1 MRVLIIEDE
10 RPAATRMKQLLE
22 KYLPEADLFGHLDS
36 ISSAVN
42 WLQKEVSPDLIFCDI
57 ELADGQ
63 SFEIFEQVQVKSPI
77 IFTTA
82 YDQYAI
88 KAFKLNSIDYL
99 LKPIDPQ
106 ELEKA
111 IVKYK
116 EHSSQQ
122 QFDIGQLQQLLKLQN
137 TDYKSRF
144 MVKIG
149 EKIQSIPT
157 EEVAYFFSSER
168 TTFMQSKESNKRYIL
183 DYTLDQ
189 IEEMLDPKEFF
200 RLNRK
205 YVASFESIE
214 QVLSYSNSRLKIK
227 LIGCDDH
234 DILISREKV
243 AKLKEWLDN

>member
-10 RPAATRMKQLLE
+10 RLAATRIKQLIE
-22 KYLPEADLFGHLDS
+22 TCLPGAAIFGRLDS
-36 ISSAVN
+36 ISSAVQ
-42 WLQKEVSPDLIFCDI
+42 WLKIEAAPDLIFCDI

-63 SFEIFEQVQVKSPI
+63 SFEIFEQVKVNSPI

-99 LKPIDPQ
+99 LKPVDPT
-106 ELEKA
+106 ELKQA
-111 IVKYK
+111 IQKFQDQQMRPQLELSQLRHLLQPK
-116 EHSSQQ
+116 ETH
-122 QFDIGQLQQLLKLQN
+122 F
-137 TDYKSRF
+137 KSRF

-157 EEVAYFFSSER
+157 EDIAYFFSAEK
-168 TTFMQSKESNKRYIL
+168 TTFLQLKESGRKLIV

-189 IEEMLDPKEFF
+189 IEEMLDKSKYF

-205 YVASFESIE
+205 YIAAFESIGE
-214 QVLSYSNSRLKIK
+214 IYSYSNSRLKIK
-227 LIGCDDH
+227 IKNCDDN
-234 DILISREKV
+234 DILVSREKV
-243 AKLKEWLDN
+243 ALFKEWLDG

>member
-10 RPAATRMKQLLE
+10 RPAAARMKQLIA
-22 KYLPEADLFGHLDS
+22 KYLPEADVFGHLDS
-36 ISSAVN
+36 ISSAVKWFQN
-42 WLQKEVSPDLIFCDI
+42 EPKPDLIFCDI

-63 SFEIFEQVQVKSPI
+63 SFEIFEQVEIKSPI

-82 YDQYAI
+82 YDQFAI

-99 LKPIDPQ
+99 LKPIDPE

-111 IVKYK
+111 ILKFK
-116 EHSSQQ
+116 NQ
-122 QFDIGQLQQLLKLQN
+122 QFQPQINLSEIQQLLKPQEVH
-137 TDYKSRF
+137 YKSRF

-157 EEVAYFFSSER
+157 EEVAYCFSAER
-168 TTFMQSKESNKRYIL
+168 TTFMQSQEVGKRYIL

-189 IEEMLDPKEFF
+189 IEEMLDPANFF

-205 YVASFESIE
+205 YITSFESID
-214 QVLSYSNSRLKIK
+214 QVISYSNSRLKIK
-227 LIGCDDH
+227 LKDCDDN

-243 AKLKEWLDN
+243 AKFKEWLDD

>member
-10 RPAATRMKQLLE
+10 RPAAARMKQLIGS
-22 KYLPEADLFGHLDS
+22 YLPEADIFGHLDS
-36 ISSAVN
+36 ISSAVE
-42 WLQKEVSPDLIFCDI
+42 WLQNEPSPDLIFCDI

-63 SFEIFEQVQVKSPI
+63 SFDIFEQVQIKSPI

-99 LKPIDPQ
+99 LKPIDPE
-106 ELEKA
+106 ELEKS
-111 IVKYK
+111 ILKYR
-116 EHSSQQ
+116 EQSFQQ
-122 QFDIGQLQQLLKLQN
+122 QFDMNELQRLLKPHQS
-137 TDYKSRF
+137 DYKRRF

-157 EEVAYFFSSER
+157 EEVAYFFSAER
-168 TTFMQSKESNKRYIL
+168 TSFMQSKESSKRYIL

-189 IEEMLDPKEFF
+189 IEEMLDPKLFF

-205 YVASFESIE
+205 YITSFEAIE
-214 QVLSYSNSRLKIK
+214 QVLSYSNSRLKITLK
-227 LIGCDDH
+227 SCDDH

-243 AKLKEWLDN
+243 AKFKEWLDD

>member
-10 RPAATRMKQLLE
+10 RPAAARMKQLIA
-22 KYLPEADLFGHLDS
+22 KYLPEANIYGHLDS
-36 ISSAVN
+36 ISSAVK
-42 WLQKEVSPDLIFCDI
+42 WLQNEPKPDLIFCDI

-63 SFEIFEQVQVKSPI
+63 SFEIFERVEIKSPI

-82 YDQYAI
+82 YDQFAI

-99 LKPIDPQ
+99 LKPIDPE

-111 IVKYK
+111 ILKFK
-116 EHSSQQ
+116 NM
-122 QFDIGQLQQLLKLQN
+122 QFHPQIDLSHIQQLLKPQEVH
-137 TDYKSRF
+137 YKSRF

-157 EEVAYFFSSER
+157 DEVAYFFSAER
-168 TTFMQSKESNKRYIL
+168 TTFMQTKEAGKRYIL

-189 IEEMLDPKEFF
+189 IEEMLDPISFF

-205 YVASFESIE
+205 YIASFESVE

-227 LIGCDDH
+227 LKSCDDN

-243 AKLKEWLDN
+243 AKFKEWLDD

>member
-10 RPAATRMKQLLE
+10 RPAAARMKQLIG
-22 KYLPEADLFGHLDS
+22 KFLPEAAIFGHLDS
-36 ISSAVN
+36 IISAVN
-42 WLQKEVSPDLIFCDI
+42 WLQNEPSPDLIFCDI

-63 SFEIFEQVQVKSPI
+63 SFEIFEQVQIKSPI

-99 LKPIDPQ
+99 LKPIDPE

-111 IVKYK
+111 ISKYK
-116 EHSSQQ
+116 EQSFQPQ
-122 QFDIGQLQQLLKLQN
+122 LNINQLQQLLKPQE
-137 TDYKSRF
+137 TDYKRRF

-149 EKIQSIPT
+149 EKIQSIPL
-157 EEVAYFFSSER
+157 EEVAYFFSAER
-168 TTFMQSKESNKRYIL
+168 TIFMQSKEIGKRYIL

-189 IEEMLDPKEFF
+189 IEEMLDPKMFF

-205 YVASFESIE
+205 YITTFESID
-214 QVLSYSNSRLKIK
+214 QVLSYSNSRLKVK
-227 LIGCDDH
+227 LKSCDDN

-243 AKLKEWLDN
+243 AKFKEWLDS

>member
-10 RPAATRMKQLLE
+10 RPAAARMKQLLS
-22 KYLPEADLFGHLDS
+22 KYLPEAEVFGHLDS

-42 WLQKEVSPDLIFCDI
+42 WLKNEPSPDLIFCDI

-63 SFEIFEQVQVKSPI
+63 SFEIFEKVEIKSPI

-99 LKPIDPQ
+99 LKPIDPE
-106 ELEKA
+106 ELENA
-111 IVKYK
+111 ILKFK
-116 EHSSQQ
+116 NQ
-122 QFDIGQLQQLLKLQN
+122 QFQPQLDLSQIQQLLKPHE
-137 TDYKSRF
+137 THFKSRF

-157 EEVAYFFSSER
+157 EDVAYFFSAER
-168 TTFMQSKESNKRYIL
+168 TTYMQSKESTKRYIL

-189 IEEMLDPKEFF
+189 IEEMLDPKLFF

-205 YVASFESIE
+205 YIASFESID
-214 QVLSYSNSRLKIK
+214 QVLSYSNSRLKVTLK
-227 LIGCDDH
+227 SCDDN

-243 AKLKEWLDN
+243 AKFKEWLDD

>member
-1 MRVLIIEDE
+1 MRVLLIEDE
-10 RPAATRMKQLLE
+10 RPAAARMKQLIAN
-22 KYLPEADLFGHLDS
+22 YLPEADIYGHLDS
-36 ISSAVN
+36 ISTAIK
-42 WLQKEVSPDLIFCDI
+42 WLQKEPSPDLIFCDI

-63 SFEIFEQVQVKSPI
+63 SFEIFEQVEIKSPI

-82 YDQYAI
+82 YDQFAI

-99 LKPIDPQ
+99 LKPIDSE

-111 IVKYK
+111 ILKFK
-116 EHSSQQ
+116 NQKFQSQIDLSQ
-122 QFDIGQLQQLLKLQN
+122 IQQLLKPKE
-137 TDYKSRF
+137 THYKSRF

-157 EEVAYFFSSER
+157 EEVAFFFSAER
-168 TTFMQSKESNKRYIL
+168 TIFMQTKEVGKRYIL

-189 IEEMLDPKEFF
+189 IEEMLDPKSFF

-205 YVASFESIE
+205 YIASFESID

-227 LIGCDDH
+227 LKSCDDN

-243 AKLKEWLDN
+243 AKFKEWLDD

>member
-10 RPAATRMKQLLE
+10 RPAATRMKQLIV
-22 KYLPEADLFGHLDS
+22 KYLPQADIYGHLDS
-36 ISSAVN
+36 ISSAVK
-42 WLQKEVSPDLIFCDI
+42 WLQNEPTPDLIFCDI

-63 SFEIFEQVQVKSPI
+63 SFEIFEQVEIKSPI

-82 YDQYAI
+82 YDQFAI

-99 LKPIDPQ
+99 LKPIDPE
-106 ELEKA
+106 ELEQA
-111 IVKYK
+111 ILKFK
-116 EHSSQQ
+116 NQ
-122 QFDIGQLQQLLKLQN
+122 QFQPQLDLGQIQQLLKPQGVH
-137 TDYKSRF
+137 YKSRF

-157 EEVAYFFSSER
+157 DEVSYFFSAER
-168 TTFMQSKESNKRYIL
+168 TTFMQTNEVGKRYIL

-189 IEEMLDPKEFF
+189 IEEMLEPTNFF

-205 YVASFESIE
+205 YIASFKSID

-227 LIGCDDH
+227 LKNSEDN

-243 AKLKEWLDN
+243 AKFKEWLDD

>member
-10 RPAATRMKQLLE
+10 RPAAARMKQLIG
-22 KYLPEADLFGHLDS
+22 KFLPEAEVFGHLDS
-36 ISSAVN
+36 VSLAVN
-42 WLQKEVSPDLIFCDI
+42 WLQNEAKPDLIFCDI

-63 SFEIFEQVQVKSPI
+63 SFEIFEQVQINSPI

-82 YDQYAI
+82 YDQFAI
-88 KAFKLNSIDYL
+88 RAFKLNSIDYL
-99 LKPIDPQ
+99 LKPIDPT

-111 IVKYK
+111 ISKYK
-116 EHSSQQ
+116 EHSFQPQ
-122 QFDIGQLQQLLKLQN
+122 IDINQLHQLLKPEKSA
-137 TDYKSRF
+137 YKKRF

-149 EKIQSIPT
+149 EKIQSVPI
-157 EEVAYFFSSER
+157 EEVDYFFSAER
-168 TTFMQSKESNKRYIL
+168 TTFLQSKEPSRRYIL

-189 IEEMLDPKEFF
+189 IEEMLDPTVFF

-214 QVLSYSNSRLKIK
+214 QVLSYSNSRLKVK
-227 LIGCDDH
+227 LRRCDDH

-243 AKLKEWLDN
+243 SKFKEWLDN

>member
-10 RPAATRMKQLLE
+10 RPAAARMKQLIGDF
-22 KYLPEADLFGHLDS
+22 LPEADIFGHLDS

-42 WLQKEVSPDLIFCDI
+42 WLQNEPLPDLIFCDI

-63 SFEIFEQVQVKSPI
+63 SFEIFEKVQIKSPI

-99 LKPIDPQ
+99 LKPIDPID
-106 ELEKA
+106 LEKA
-111 IVKYK
+111 ILKYK
-116 EHSSQQ
+116 EQSFQP
-122 QFDIGQLQQLLKLQN
+122 QFDMNQLQQLLKPHEKV
-137 TDYKSRF
+137 YKKRF

-157 EEVAYFFSSER
+157 EEVAYFFSAER
-168 TTFMQSKESNKRYIL
+168 ATFMQSKEASKRYIL

-189 IEEMLDPKEFF
+189 IEEMLDPTVFF

-205 YVASFESIE
+205 YITSFDCID
-214 QVLSYSNSRLKIK
+214 QVLSYSNSRLKVK
-227 LIGCDDH
+227 LKSCADN

-243 AKLKEWLDN
+243 ANFKEWLDN

>member
-10 RPAATRMKQLLE
+10 RPAAARMKQLIGT
-22 KYLPEADLFGHLDS
+22 YLPEAEVFGHLDS
-36 ISSAVN
+36 ISSAVK
-42 WLQKEVSPDLIFCDI
+42 WLQSEPNPDLIFCDI

-63 SFEIFEQVQVKSPI
+63 SFEIFEQLEVKSPI

-82 YDQYAI
+82 YDQFAI

-99 LKPIDPQ
+99 LKPIDPV
-106 ELEKA
+106 ELEHA
-111 IVKYK
+111 VAKYK
-116 EHSSQQ
+116 NQQ
-122 QFDIGQLQQLLKLQN
+122 LQPQLDLKQIQQLLKPQEVHF
-137 TDYKSRF
+137 KSRF

-157 EEVAYFFSSER
+157 EEVAYFFSEER
-168 TTFMQSKESNKRYIL
+168 TTFMQTQVASKRYIL

-189 IEEMLDPKEFF
+189 IEDMVNPTNFF

-205 YVASFESIE
+205 YIASFDSID

-227 LIGCDDH
+227 LKGCDDN

-243 AKLKEWLDN
+243 GKFKDWLDA